1 MNPSWKACC
10 EVKENHVGSNGSLSI
25 DRIMLFPVEIVHL
38 IIVAR
43 NYYLYLDTVNGT
55 NNLRDLTISK
65 FDESNYCLCCFPF
78 CFGKYYE
85 VSSKTCLLFQKLF
98 VLQQQIFFQVSSCQ
112 IPQGNSY
119 HFL

>member
-38 IIVAR
+38 IIVSR
-43 NYYLYLDTVNGT
+43 NYYLYLDTVNGI

-85 VSSKTCLLFQKLF
+85 VRSHLYNIFAKLVCYFKSCLFCNST
-98 VLQQQIFFQVSSCQ
+98 FFPSFFL
-112 IPQGNSY
+112 PNSTR
-119 HFL
+119 